1 MNTLELQTKSAQY
14 SKENKPS
21 RQNAENNAFL
31 ASWIRKG
38 DTMYIALLLLLG
50 LGVLLP
56 GLGSYQILTQGDE
69 EMHIATIRESLSSSS
84 FLFPKFEGVMNL
96 YKPPALFWSGIAAD
110 SIFGTS
116 VFAERFPSFLLFLST
131 ALCIYSGLRILGS
144 QPFFAFSFSASFLF
158 TLGTFKF
165 SRLVMM
171 EAFLAFFMAAVSV
184 LVLKYQVSRER
195 RWLVAAGILTGMAFL
210 VKGPLFQVYAG
221 IVLVSFSS
229 VRVFITNSSGKWTG
243 SKRIGKEV
251 QDNVIFH
258 LSALVVPTIWI
269 LSLLSYSEAGREFL
283 AFFFLT
289 ENLGKFSSATTN
301 QGEWILLAGWLL
313 YSLPF
318 SFLLL
323 FANIYAIAA
332 KAKNYAQVLGK
343 TFVWASLA
351 ILMIHLTPN
360 RKDFYYALP
369 ILPLAFLG
377 AGAFFSRMNPEI
389 LKKPLS
395 YNMGFLIGFGA
406 LLTIG
411 KVCYEWILGTA
422 VILDILFAILA
433 ISAFI
438 VFILTPKFANNIS
451 IYAICNVV
459 VAGILMAYVQF
470 SLIPALSLSDFPESG
485 PVLQAKKVCVIAENP
500 WTALSYKNALV
511 GSDVAHSVPGSE
523 RNCIDGDRAVI
534 DYVTHWKPRDDYKLV
549 QSWSIRKR
557 DLTWSEFLENSHGQ
571 ELIFYYE
578 PINILKNSEAR

>member
-1 MNTLELQTKSAQY
+1 MSALEFQTKSSQL

-21 RQNAENNAFL
+21 QQNLENDPFWGF
-31 ASWIRKG
+31 WIRKG
-38 DTMYIALLLLLG
+38 DSMYIALLLLLG
-50 LGVLLP
+50 LGLLLP

-69 EMHIATIRESLSSSS
+69 EMHIATIRESLQSSS

-116 VFAERFPSFLLFLST
+116 VFAERFPSFLLFLSA
-131 ALCIYSGLRILGS
+131 ALCIYYGLRVVGS
-144 QPFFAFSFSASFLF
+144 HPFFAFAFSASFLF

-171 EAFLAFFMAAVSV
+171 EAFLVFFVAAVSV
-184 LVLKYQVSRER
+184 LVLKYRVSHKR
-195 RWLVAAGILTGMAFL
+195 RWLVAAGILSGLAFL

-229 VRVFITNSSGKWTG
+229 VSVFIVNSAGKWTG
-243 SKRIGKEV
+243 FKRIGKEI

-258 LSALVVPTIWI
+258 LSALVVPALWI
-269 LSLLSYSEAGREFL
+269 ISLLSFSEAGREFL

-301 QGEWILLAGWLL
+301 QGEWILPAGWLL

-323 FANIYAIAA
+323 FANIYAITN
-332 KAKNYAQVLGK
+332 KAKNYGQVLGK
-343 TFVWASLA
+343 TFVWASIA

-377 AGAFFSRMNPEI
+377 AGVFFSRTDLEI

-406 LLTIG
+406 FLTVG
-411 KVCYEWILGTA
+411 QVCYEWIVGAAT
-422 VILDILFAILA
+422 VLDILSAILA
-433 ISAFI
+433 VSAFI
-438 VFILTPKFANNIS
+438 AFILTPKLVNNIS
-451 IYAICNVV
+451 IYAISNIVI
-459 VAGILMAYVQF
+459 AGILMAYVQF
-470 SLIPALSLSDFPESG
+470 SLIPGLSLSDFPDSG
-485 PVLQAKKVCVIAENP
+485 PILEAKKVCVIAENP

-534 DYVTHWKPRDDYKLV
+534 DYITHWKPRADYKLV
-549 QSWSIRKR
+549 QSWPIRKR
-557 DLTWSEFLENSHGQ
+557 ELTLSEFLESGHGQ

-578 PINILKNSEAR
+578 PTHILKNSEAR